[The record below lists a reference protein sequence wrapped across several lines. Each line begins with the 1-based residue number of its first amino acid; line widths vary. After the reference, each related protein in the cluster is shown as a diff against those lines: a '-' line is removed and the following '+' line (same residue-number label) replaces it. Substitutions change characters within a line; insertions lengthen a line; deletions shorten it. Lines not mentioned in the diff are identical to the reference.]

1 MRRTVLL
8 VLLLVLFVKP
18 VMADE
23 KLEAE
28 KMVRDTL
35 AEVLDCLRANLSD
48 EIKRERIIEIINPFF
63 DFALMGKLALGKLH
77 WPKLNEEERGE
88 YTELFVKQLQ
98 DSYADQIALFANETL
113 ESVESVQ
120 VKTKVHVTTTILSN
134 AERNKVL
141 YKFYKSKEGWK
152 VYDVEIQGVS
162 IVSSYRAQYAEALK
176 VGSVKELL
184 KKMRANISTKSDDGK

>member
-8 VLLLVLFVKP
+8 VLVLVLSVKP

-28 KMVRDTL
+28 KVVRDTL
-35 AEVLDCLRANLSD
+35 ADVLDCLHMNLSD
-48 EIKRERIIEIINPFF
+48 EIKRERIIQIIDPFF
-63 DFALMGKLALGKLH
+63 DFALMGKLALGKRQ
-77 WPKLNEEERGE
+77 WPKLNEEERRE
-88 YTELFVKQLQ
+88 YTELFIKQLQ
-98 DSYADQIALFANETL
+98 DSYADQIALFANEKL

-120 VKTKVHVTTTILSN
+120 VKTKVHVTTTILSK

-141 YKFYKSKEGWK
+141 YKFYKSKAGWK

-162 IVSSYRAQYAEALK
+162 IVSSYRAQYTEALK
-176 VGSVKELL
+176 NGSVKELL
-184 KKMRANISTKSDDGK
+184 KKMRANISAKSTDGK

>member
-8 VLLLVLFVKP
+8 VLVLLLSVKP

-28 KMVRDTL
+28 KVVRDTL
-35 AEVLDCLRANLSD
+35 ADVLDCLHMNLSD
-48 EIKRERIIEIINPFF
+48 EIKRERIIEIIDPFF
-63 DFALMGKLALGKLH
+63 DFALMGKLALGKRQ
-77 WPKLNEEERGE
+77 WPKLNEEERRE
-88 YTELFVKQLQ
+88 YTELFIKQLQ
-98 DSYADQIALFANETL
+98 DSYADQIALFANEKL

-120 VKTKVHVTTTILSN
+120 VKTKVHVTTTILSK

-141 YKFYKSKEGWK
+141 YKFYKSKAGWK

-162 IVSSYRAQYAEALK
+162 IVSSYRAQYTEALK
-176 VGSVKELL
+176 NGSVKELL
-184 KKMRANISTKSDDGK
+184 KKMRANISAKSTDGK